1 MDNAVKR
8 RLSFLCKDREEKSE
22 NKPYN
27 DKGECMSIKRIMC
40 GGGISWNGPTD

>member
-27 DKGECMSIKRIMC
+27 DKGVYPEKKDVF
-40 GGGISWNGPTD
+40 GGSRLAGGHRL